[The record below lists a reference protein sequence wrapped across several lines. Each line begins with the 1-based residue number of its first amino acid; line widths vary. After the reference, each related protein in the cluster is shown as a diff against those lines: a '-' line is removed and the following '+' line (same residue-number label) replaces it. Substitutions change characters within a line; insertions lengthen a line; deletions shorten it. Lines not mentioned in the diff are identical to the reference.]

1 MDDTIEEKINY
12 ILVNKFGFQDLRD
25 IQKRVISASL
35 KKKDIIVLSPTSSGK
50 SLCFQ
55 IPALLF
61 PGVTIVI
68 SPLRSLIYDQVLN
81 LKNKNI
87 ESFYL
92 SSDTGVKQ
100 RKILFERLEQLKSSN
115 GINNMFNKQND
126 SGESILLY
134 TTPETLNTNL
144 DLITIL
150 TELNDIK
157 MFNRIVIDEAHCVS
171 TWGHEFR
178 PHYLKLKLMKEQFP
192 GVPVIALTA
201 TATKKVEEDIKHIL
215 NIDDNCEVFKKS
227 YYRDN
232 LVIKIREKKN
242 DKDALEKMIDQIN
255 RNYKQKSGIIY
266 CYSRKNCEKITEQLK
281 DHGINVEYYHAG
293 MSKGNREIIQEEWIQ
308 NKIKIIVATI
318 AFGMGIDKPDV
329 RFIMHI
335 NMPTS
340 LEGYYQEIGRAG
352 RDGKISDCIV
362 YYNTQDRVI
371 YEKMLKKESP
381 KSKKKVEHNNSM
393 LAKLQDISNYFE
405 NIIDCKHFLLSNH
418 FGEKLE
424 PQIGFCKHH
433 CDNCVRNRNNIVY
446 KDITD
451 LCLKIINII
460 IILKN
465 DSTLTKVK
473 KFMKGSSEMKKYQ
486 NLKDYG
492 IGKNYNETLINRALT
507 YLIGQKFIKNT
518 VYRNQFGYYND
529 RLQVYHKSKDII
541 DGKIK
546 NIELPFLGKKNQKEY
561 FIIKKTK
568 MKS

>member
-1 MDDTIEEKINY
+1 MDKTIEEKINH
-12 ILVNKFGFQDLRD
+12 ILVNKFGFHELRD
-25 IQKRVISASL
+25 IQKKVINASL

-115 GINNMFNKQND
+115 GINNLFKKHNNL
-126 SGESILLY
+126 GESILLY

-215 NIDDNCEVFKKS
+215 NIDDDYEVFKKS

-266 CYSRKNCEKITEQLK
+266 CYSRKNCEKITAKLK

-293 MSKGNREIIQEEWIQ
+293 MSKGNREIIQEEWIK

-352 RDGKISDCIV
+352 RDGKISDCVV

-371 YEKMLKKESP
+371 YEKMLKKEAP

-424 PQIGFCKHH
+424 KQIGFCKHH

-473 KFMKGSSEMKKYQ
+473 KFIKGSSEMKKYQ
-486 NLKDYG
+486 NLQNYG

-529 RLQVYHKSKDII
+529 RLQVYQKSKDII

-546 NIELPFLGKKNQKEY
+546 NIELPFLGTKKQKEY

-568 MKS
+568 MKY